1 MIDPE
6 KMQALSEALNSPIAT
21 TTVTLLWCAAC
32 GISAWILWKT
42 GKHQKD
48 VDRIKEEADAAIAAK
63 EEECKRRVAAAEKKA
78 FDKGVELFHYKMA
91 LKSRDEWIG
100 VLYKIIIGMCGDKAR
115 LLQGAMFTEKQ
126 LAELRSESQKRGAA

>member
-1 MIDPE
+1 MTDPE
-6 KMQALSEALNSPIAT
+6 KIQALSEALNSPVVTIGAT
-21 TTVTLLWCAAC
+21 FLWTAAC
-32 GISAWILWKT
+32 GIASWILWKT

-48 VDRIKEEADAAIAAK
+48 VDRIKEEADTAIAAK
-63 EEECKRRVAAAEKKA
+63 EEECKRRVAAAEQKA

-91 LKSRDEWIG
+91 LKRRDEWIG
-100 VLYKIIIGMCGDKAR
+100 ILYKIIIGMCGNKAR